1 MQNKTNQ
8 GQNVV
13 SLKHGSEMSDFC
25 LKQGRGLMASA
36 AHLNPKFP
44 QLPPPYLP
52 PRIEITKEYSC
63 VQHQTWGKGDVKSY
77 FTFWYFLNFSYWSD
91 LICIDGEWRKVAVIF
106 IFTVSFV
113 ICWSRISDYTGHDL
127 RTGFQ
132 RKLSCKRLTGLTS
145 FQVIN

>member
-25 LKQGRGLMASA
+25 LKQGLGLMASA

-63 VQHQTWGKGDVKSY
+63 VSIKHEVKETSNRI
-77 FTFWYFLNFSYWSD
+77 LHSD
-91 LICIDGEWRKVAVIF
+91 IF
-106 IFTVSFV
+106 
-113 ICWSRISDYTGHDL
+113 
-127 RTGFQ
+127 
-132 RKLSCKRLTGLTS
+132 
-145 FQVIN
+145 